1 MPISA
6 GAITSGYYGGDLAGS
21 RTNQG
26 SEAYGYRPLVPDPLG
41 SASRAIGGNS
51 ANLGQLYGL
60 AGGLNQFNEQQLID
74 QLVQGL
80 PGYQANIG
88 QASANTASNLAGQL
102 PPDVI
107 RQMQIRAAERGIGA
121 PGPNANA
128 AYLAAI
134 GRNSLDLQNLGDQQ
148 LTAQIARTPKAPLY
162 DPSQMFVQP
171 DQIQQAASAANLYA
185 SAPNP
190 AAAAAER
197 LRIAQQFGS
206 QTPTVGGL
214 MGVNRGGG
222 PATPY
227 DLRSPGVVGPYGAYP
242 NAVQPGPA
250 GSWSAADYASQPS
263 NIYGPPN
270 QQGIYPSLSGPPQG
284 STYMGQQPSYGPYE
298 QYGPPNLNQYGPFE
312 QYGPENQQQYGPY
325 QPYGPYE
332 QYGPTGEDLNLGSG
346 YDQGYLGDVYG
357 TEDY

>member
-1 MPISA
+1 MAWYDQPQWWQAGFKAPATATMTGTTA
-6 GAITSGYYGGDLAGS
+6 GAAPTLTGTHGAG
-21 RTNQG
+21 N
-26 SEAYGYRPLVPDPLG
+26 EAYGYRPLVPDPLS
-41 SASRAIGGNS
+41 SAHTAITGNTQ
-51 ANLGQLYGL
+51 NLGNLYGL

-107 RQMQIRAAERGIGA
+107 RQMQIRAAERGIAA

-214 MGVNRGGG
+214 MGVNRGFAG

-227 DLRSPGVVGPYGAYP
+227 DMPSPGVVGPYGGGGYDAGAVRGMNEAYTP
-242 NAVQPGPA
+242 PWMTAGTMPDQFDQEYLNEIYGGQSPFQQPDQGFESSEY
-250 GSWSAADYASQPS
+250 GADY
-263 NIYGPPN
+263 G
-270 QQGIYPSLSGPPQG
+270 
-284 STYMGQQPSYGPYE
+284 
-298 QYGPPNLNQYGPFE
+298 LNP
-312 QYGPENQQQYGPY
+312 
-325 QPYGPYE
+325 
-332 QYGPTGEDLNLGSG
+332 GEDYFTDEG
-346 YDQGYLGDVYG
+346 Y
-357 TEDY
+357 